1 MKNLNK
7 AMIEYYE
14 DESSLLCALN
24 INNLKIFNTELRV
37 NYSKY

>member
-14 DESSLLCALN
+14 EESSLLCALN
-24 INNLKIFNTELRV
+24 INNLKIFNTEFRV